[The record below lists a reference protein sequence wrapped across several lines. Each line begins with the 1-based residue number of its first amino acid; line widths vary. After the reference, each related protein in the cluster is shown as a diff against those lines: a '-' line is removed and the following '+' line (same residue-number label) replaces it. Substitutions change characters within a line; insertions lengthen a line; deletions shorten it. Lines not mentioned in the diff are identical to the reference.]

1 MTPFRNFSTNATW
14 TRRLRRGGL
23 YVAVATLLG
32 THAASCGGGDKT
44 EWEEVTTYE
53 VTKGVV
59 TTIEETEAGKF
70 AIVDERV
77 VDGKDSSRVIIKR
90 LSGTIDTMTLDQA
103 RGLVGAQDTVY
114 QTVNRHGSHG
124 LGGILWWGAM
134 GYMMG
139 RSFGSPSPSNIYR
152 NNMPSP
158 VGSQLRQTAIP
169 RTQLR
174 PVSGKSGFFSRGA
187 RGGSAVG

>member
-1 MTPFRNFSTNATW
+1 MTPFRNFAHTNDSLP
-14 TRRLRRGGL
+14 RRLRRGGL
-23 YVAVATLLG
+23 YVAVAALLA
-32 THAASCGGGDKT
+32 THATSCGSDK
-44 EWEEVTTYE
+44 ESWEEVTTYE